1 MPPKF
6 EVNNLKNFVT
16 DLKSKLRN
24 EFTAL
29 IALADAEQDMVDQG
43 PDSEQVNASVLSNHP
58 SMIAFAGR
66 KRRFFPF

>member
-1 MPPKF
+1 M
-6 EVNNLKNFVT
+6 EMGELKHFVS

-29 IALADAEQDMVDQG
+29 IALADAEESLLDNDESNYAQAG
-43 PDSEQVNASVLSNHP
+43 PMLANHP